1 MFIVS
6 MLSLLLRA
14 PEERNVLLVRQLT
27 IRFAPNG
34 ARINKA
40 AGAINISLRWSEGTF
55 SKLHLKLECAI

>member
-34 ARINKA
+34 ARINK
-40 AGAINISLRWSEGTF
+40 GCWCY
-55 SKLHLKLECAI
+55 KHLAPLERRHFLKVALET